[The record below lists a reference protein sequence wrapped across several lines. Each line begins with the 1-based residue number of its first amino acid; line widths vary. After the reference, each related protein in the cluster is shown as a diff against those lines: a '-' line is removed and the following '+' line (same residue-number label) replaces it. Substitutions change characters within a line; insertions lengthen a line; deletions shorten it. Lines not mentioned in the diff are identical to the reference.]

1 MAFPGKI
8 RLAALD
14 MDGTLLNT
22 NHETTPYTRA
32 VLRRAAQ
39 AGGVLALSTGRCL
52 SELRD
57 HLAAMDGVR
66 YVIGESGGYLYDAH
80 EDRMLFKIALS
91 DGAVDAVLDAARA
104 CGALLQC
111 LIDNQS
117 FMENRPDEALRAFH
131 ILDFAPVFRAG
142 SIYVDDLY
150 ALARE
155 RRGKVGKIMVY
166 FTCDSD
172 RQRFLGMVAG
182 LDVAITDSIG
192 VGLEISPPEA
202 TKARG
207 LHRLCDYLGIPIR
220 ETMAVGDGGN
230 DLDIMGAAGLSVAM
244 GNAIEAV
251 RALADVETE
260 DCDHDGAARAIQRYM
275 LGETPDP

>member
-1 MAFPGKI
+1 MALRGKY

-22 NHETTPYTRA
+22 NHETTPGTRA

-57 HLAAMDGVR
+57 HLAVLDGVR
-66 YVIGESGGYLYDAH
+66 YVIGENGGYLYDAL
-80 EDRMLFKIALS
+80 ERRMLYRIALS
-91 DGAVDAVLDAARA
+91 DDAVDAVLDAARA
-104 CGALLQC
+104 CGALVQC

-117 FMENRPDEALRAFH
+117 CMENRPDEALRAFH
-131 ILDFAPVFRAG
+131 IHDFAPVFRAG

-150 ALARE
+150 AMARQ
-155 RRGKVGKIMVY
+155 RRGQVGKIMAY
-166 FTCDSD
+166 FTCDAD
-172 RQRFLGMVAG
+172 RTRFHRRIEG
-182 LDVAITDSIG
+182 LDLAIADSIG
-192 VGLEISPPEA
+192 VGLEVSPPGA

-207 LHRLCDYLGIPIR
+207 LERLCKHLGLTID

-260 DCDHDGAARAIQRYM
+260 DCDHDGAAHAIQRYM
-275 LGETPDP
+275 LGEKP